1 MGRRVLTGLPSDPPS
16 DWSDLSEWWLQEV
29 RDPAYRE
36 EVESLFLE
44 VMEIS
49 PGEVVID
56 LGCGDGRTLDL
67 VAGLGM
73 RAIGI
78 DVNPDLAARA
88 AGRHPV
94 VIGRLPDLGFVK
106 DGSIGVA
113 YAVLSL
119 EHVENLEKLFIE
131 VQRTVRPGGTLAVVI
146 NHPIYTSPGS
156 GPVIDPTDGEMFW
169 RFGQYLHRGS
179 GFEPAGDQV
188 VEFRHRPLGVLLTA
202 AARAGWSLE
211 VALEQGVGTSAASR
225 DPILAKHQDIPHLMA
240 LRWRR

>member
-1 MGRRVLTGLPSDPPS
+1 MLTGVPSDRPS
-16 DWSDLSEWWLQEV
+16 DWTELTEWWLQEV
-29 RDPAYRE
+29 QDPAYRE

-49 PGEVVID
+49 PGEVVVD
-56 LGCGDGRTLDL
+56 LGCGDGRTLNL
-67 VAGLGM
+67 VAELGM
-73 RAIGI
+73 RTVGVDI
-78 DVNPDLAARA
+78 NPDLAGRA
-88 AGRHPV
+88 ARRHPV
-94 VIGRLPDLGFVK
+94 VLGRLPDLGFVK
-106 DGSIGVA
+106 DGSIGAA
-113 YAVLSL
+113 YTVLAL
-119 EHVENLEKLFIE
+119 EHVENLEKLFGE
-131 VQRTVRPGGTLAVVI
+131 VHRMVRVGGTFAVVV

-169 RFGQYLHRGS
+169 RFGQYLHRRS

-211 VALEQGVGTSAASR
+211 VALEQGVGPRAAAR